1 MSILEKVV
9 DLSIRVHSGQKDTA
23 EKPYIIRI
31 LKEVLKKKTEQEIIK
46 ELLDS
51 ISVSLQIKLTEV
63 KVATEYKQ
71 LTSQFPIEKMTRLEK
86 AILLSLK
93 HHKGQKDKGGTAY
106 ILHPL
111 RVMLGLET
119 ESEMIVGVLH
129 DIIED
134 TGVTLEELMKIGVTE
149 EELFAL
155 HCLTRLE
162 GETYDEFIY
171 RVLQSGLAVRV
182 KKKDI
187 KENLD
192 ISRIPDMDVKK
203 FSLKKRYD
211 RALEI
216 LEGAGIDWY
225 YGPAAT
231 SEGKCSWFKVVAT
244 KKPDVTLYKI

>member
-1 MSILEKVV
+1 MSIAEKVV
-9 DLSIRVHSGQKDTA
+9 DLAIRLYSGQTDGTG
-23 EKPYIIRI
+23 KPYIIHI
-31 LKEVLKKKTEQEIIK
+31 LKEVLKKKTEPEVVK
-46 ELLDS
+46 ELLDY
-51 ISVSLQIKLTEV
+51 ISGSLDIDLTEV

-71 LTSQFPIEKMTRLEK
+71 LISKLSLEKITRLER
-86 AILLSLK
+86 AILLSLR

-134 TGVTLEELMKIGVTE
+134 TDVTLEELMKIGITG

-192 ISRIPDMDVKK
+192 ISRIPDMDIKK

-216 LEGAGIDWY
+216 LEGAGTEWY

-244 KKPDVTLYKI
+244 KKPDVTLYKV